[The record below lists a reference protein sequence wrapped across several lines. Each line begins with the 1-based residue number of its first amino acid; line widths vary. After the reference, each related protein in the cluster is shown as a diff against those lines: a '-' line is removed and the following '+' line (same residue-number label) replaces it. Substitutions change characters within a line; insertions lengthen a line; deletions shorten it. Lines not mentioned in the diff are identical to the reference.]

1 MSENQE
7 KIDALA
13 DQLSKAKAEIIA
25 KIEELKNQT
34 GAEALDFFSGLES
47 EEQGLDD
54 LNPDEPMP
62 LEREE

>member
-25 KIEELKNQT
+25 QIEELKNQP
-34 GAEALDFFSGLES
+34 GAEVLDF
-47 EEQGLDD
+47 QD
-54 LNPDEPMP
+54 LNQRRKVWMI
-62 LEREE
+62 